1 MIRRKADASI
11 APERTGLPSR
21 RVALVAMGS
30 NSLGYSLGSRD
41 SARGTRV
48 PSDAE
53 AEAGA

>member
-1 MIRRKADASI
+1 MIRRKADPSV
-11 APERTGLPSR
+11 APGRTGLPFR

-30 NSLGYSLGSRD
+30 KSLGYSLGSRD

-53 AEAGA
+53 AEDGA